1 MSKQSGRPVF
11 APSTAKGDGD
21 LRGHPSSEMDRRL
34 QVAAKDLATQTC
46 DNRGVTN
53 KAQGIGGLVIAA
65 AYVVYHFAQP
75 RHGGAYGQGEIVGT
89 IAMVVTFGGF
99 GLYKLLKR

>member
-1 MSKQSGRPVF
+1 V
-11 APSTAKGDGD
+11 
-21 LRGHPSSEMDRRL
+21 
-34 QVAAKDLATQTC
+34 ATQTC

-53 KAQGIGGLVIAA
+53 KAQGIGGLVIAV
-65 AYVVYHFAQP
+65 AYVVYHFTQP

>member
-1 MSKQSGRPVF
+1 M
-11 APSTAKGDGD
+11 
-21 LRGHPSSEMDRRL
+21 
-34 QVAAKDLATQTC
+34 
-46 DNRGVTN
+46 TN
-53 KAQGIGGLVIAA
+53 KAQGIGGLVIAV
-65 AYVVYHFAQP
+65 AYVVYQFTQP

>member
-1 MSKQSGRPVF
+1 M
-11 APSTAKGDGD
+11 
-21 LRGHPSSEMDRRL
+21 
-34 QVAAKDLATQTC
+34 
-46 DNRGVTN
+46 
-53 KAQGIGGLVIAA
+53 IAA
-65 AYVVYHFAQP
+65 AYVIYHFTQP